1 MLATRVPLH
10 KVSWGV
16 VMDADEAVVDA
27 DDVGVRTYRGWVY
40 SGVTLKAGRGAVVAV
55 AGPGGSG
62 RTSLLLTVAGRMKPT
77 TGSLRVCGLAL
88 PRAAAK
94 VRARTAVAR
103 ATGAAD
109 LEPELRV
116 ADHVRERR
124 LTLNGTARKHAKETF
139 GQACEL
145 VGLDPAGRELV
156 GELPSA
162 DATRLALA
170 LALME
175 RPEIVLLDDLDDGA
189 DGAAQHEL
197 WAAVRRTADT
207 GVTVL
212 AATTEPSPADGLADL
227 LVTLGER

>member
-1 MLATRVPLH
+1 ME
-10 KVSWGV
+10 
-16 VMDADEAVVDA
+16 ADG
-27 DDVGVRTYRGWVY
+27 VGVRTYRGWVY
-40 SGVTLKAGRGAVVAV
+40 SGVTLQAGRGAVVAV

-62 RTSLLLTVAGRMKPT
+62 RTSFLLTVAGRMKPSV
-77 TGSLRVCGLAL
+77 GSLSVCGLAL

-94 VRARTAVAR
+94 VRARVAVAR
-103 ATGAAD
+103 ATGAAE

-116 ADHVRERR
+116 GDHVRERR
-124 LTLNGTARKHAKETF
+124 LTLSRSARKHADKTF

-145 VGLDPAGRELV
+145 VGLEPAAKELV
-156 GELPSA
+156 GELEPA

-175 RPEIVLLDDLDDGA
+175 RPEVVLLDDLDEGA
-189 DGAAQHEL
+189 DGAAQQDL

-212 AATTEPSPADGLADL
+212 ASTTEPSPADGMAD
-227 LVTLGER
+227 VFVALGDR

>member
-1 MLATRVPLH
+1 
-10 KVSWGV
+10 
-16 VMDADEAVVDA
+16 MDADVVDA
-27 DDVGVRTYRGWVY
+27 DGVGVRTYRGWVY
-40 SGVTLKAGRGAVVAV
+40 SGVTLRAGRGAVVAV

-62 RTSLLLTVAGRMKPT
+62 RTSFLLTVAGRMKPT
-77 TGSLRVCGLAL
+77 TGSLSVCGLAL
-88 PRAAAK
+88 PRSAAK
-94 VRARTAVAR
+94 VRRRTAVAR

-124 LTLNGTARKHAKETF
+124 LTLGRPARKHAKETF
-139 GQACEL
+139 EQACEL
-145 VGLDPAGRELV
+145 VGLDPAAKELV
-156 GELPSA
+156 GELGAA

-175 RPEIVLLDDLDDGA
+175 RPEIVLLDDLDEGA
-189 DGAAQHEL
+189 DGSAQYDL

-212 AATTEPSPADGLADL
+212 AATTEASPADGLADL
-227 LVTLGER
+227 VVALGER